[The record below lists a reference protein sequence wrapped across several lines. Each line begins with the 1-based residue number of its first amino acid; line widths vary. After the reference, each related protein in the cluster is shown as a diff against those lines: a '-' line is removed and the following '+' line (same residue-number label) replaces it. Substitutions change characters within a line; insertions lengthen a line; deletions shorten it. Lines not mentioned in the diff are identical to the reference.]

1 MPKSAAFYI
10 GLAVL
15 LILTVAVYIQSRK
28 PRPAETS
35 CMAMAVKLV
44 ASLCVI
50 AFTFGAV
57 FAAYSEGDTAFAG
70 VALLIGAVCLYWTVR
85 IYRVSGAELS
95 PDEMT
100 GSQYEQ
106 YVAEKLRDMGYR
118 KIKFTPASGD
128 HGADIIALAP
138 DGVQCAVQCK
148 RYAKKVGNKAIQ
160 EALAGAAYYGCE
172 RAIVATNNQFTPQ
185 AIHDAETVGV
195 VLFAEF

>member
-1 MPKSAAFYI
+1 MPNSAAFYI

-15 LILTVAVYIQSRK
+15 IILSVIVLIQSRK
-28 PRPAETS
+28 PRAAEAS
-35 CMAMAVKLV
+35 CLSVIVKIV
-44 ASLCVI
+44 ASVCVI

-57 FAAYSEGDTAFAG
+57 FSGYSEGDPAFAC
-70 VALLIGAVCLYWTVR
+70 VTLLIGVVCLYWTVFV
-85 IYRVSGAELS
+85 YRVSGSALS
-95 PDEMT
+95 PDDMT

-128 HGADIIALAP
+128 HGADIIAVAP